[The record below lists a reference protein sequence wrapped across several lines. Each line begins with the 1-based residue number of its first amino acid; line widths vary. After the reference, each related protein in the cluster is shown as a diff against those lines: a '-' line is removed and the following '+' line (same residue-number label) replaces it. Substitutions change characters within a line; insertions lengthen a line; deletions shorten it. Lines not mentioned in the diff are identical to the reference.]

1 MKKKKLMILGGHL
14 YLLPVIEKA
23 HELGIYVITVDYL
36 PGNEAHKYSDEY
48 HNVSVIDKEAVLQLA
63 KKLKIDGIT
72 SFVNDAGVVTAA
84 YVAEKMGLSFQCPY
98 DSAVILQDKGKFRK
112 FLEQNGFNVP
122 KSKKYDDIEVALKD
136 MDRFS
141 WPVIVKPTDSC
152 GSRGVTKVDSGED
165 IESAI
170 VLAIE
175 NSRSKSFII
184 EDYISFKGYHS
195 SADSFTINGQIV
207 FNVYSDQL
215 FENPINRYAPSQIIW
230 PTTMEKNHQDYLTKE
245 LQRLMNLLKM
255 KHGIYNI
262 ETCVGSDNKPYIM
275 EVSPRGGGL
284 RIAEI
289 QKMAYGVDL
298 IENEIRQ
305 AVDMPI
311 IPMHSR
317 EPEGVWC
324 ELVLYSRKKTKITF
338 AGINIDKSIKN
349 QYIKYIDLQKEIG
362 DVIEPSFDN
371 TFGNLF
377 LNCEDR
383 ETLDRLIDDFSDWFI
398 IKEE

>member
-63 KKLKIDGIT
+63 KELKIDGIT

-136 MDRFS
+136 IDRFS

-195 SADSFTINGQIV
+195 SADSFTINGQLV

>member
-195 SADSFTINGQIV
+195 SADSFTINGQLV